1 MKPTHLIKIF
11 ILVLL
16 CRMNAAMAQ
25 TDNRGANPLNAQ
37 CGCQG
42 TLEQTVDKVTR
53 IYAGFE
59 DKVTAATRPAYDK
72 MLKNLRALAPKA
84 KTEGECLKI
93 LQDYTGFFRDSHV
106 FIIWQGWTHK
116 GVSAMEANASVTGL
130 VQFKQLND
138 DFLYLKLAAFD
149 QREVGKIDSILIANK
164 ALLAKTP
171 YLIFDLRGNGGGNTS
186 TSDEMAKLIY
196 TNPIVYPSWDYRSSE
211 EYIRSMEKYFKSQ
224 KDTADPYYVR
234 GQQLLKAIKE
244 SPGKLVSAGTDL
256 QRTYDID
263 PKAYPKH
270 IAFLI
275 DKGCGSATEFF
286 IYEGKQSKKVTLF
299 GTNSHGV
306 MDYGSDQNF
315 DLCDGTF
322 NLAVPWGRNGW
333 VREFRID
340 NVGFA
345 PDVRIPAGEE
355 DWVAFVQ
362 RYYAKRDNAGK

>member
-1 MKPTHLIKIF
+1 MKSTHLIKIC

-16 CRMNAAMAQ
+16 CQTAFAQ
-25 TDNRGANPLNAQ
+25 SDKGEQKPLTTE

-42 TLEQTVDKVTR
+42 AVEQAVDKVTR
-53 IYAGFE
+53 IYAGFD
-59 DKVTAATRPAYDK
+59 DKVTTGNRPAYDK
-72 MLKNLRALAPKA
+72 LLKDVRTRAPRA
-84 KTEGECLKI
+84 KTEEECLKI
-93 LQDYTGFFRDSHV
+93 LQDYTAFFKDSHV
-106 FIIWQGWTHK
+106 FIIWQGWRKK
-116 GVSAMEANASVTGL
+116 GVSAMQANAGRTDL
-130 VQFKQLND
+130 VEFKQLNK

-149 QREVGKIDSILIANK
+149 EREVGKIDSILIANK

-171 YLIFDLRGNGGGNTS
+171 HLIFDLRGNGGGNTS

-196 TNPIVYPSWDYRSSE
+196 TKTFIYPSWDYRSSE
-211 EYIRSMEKYFKSQ
+211 EYIASMEKYFKSR
-224 KDTADPYYVR
+224 KDTTSISYVR
-234 GQQLLKAIKE
+234 GKRLLEEVKKN
-244 SPGKLVSAGTDL
+244 PGKLVSAGEDF
-256 QRTYDID
+256 QRPYDID
-263 PKAYPKH
+263 PNAYPQH

-299 GTNSHGV
+299 GANSHGV

-345 PDVRIPAGEE
+345 PDVRIPASEK
-355 DWVAFVQ
+355 DWVSFVQ
-362 RYYAKRDNAGK
+362 RYYAKRGNAVK